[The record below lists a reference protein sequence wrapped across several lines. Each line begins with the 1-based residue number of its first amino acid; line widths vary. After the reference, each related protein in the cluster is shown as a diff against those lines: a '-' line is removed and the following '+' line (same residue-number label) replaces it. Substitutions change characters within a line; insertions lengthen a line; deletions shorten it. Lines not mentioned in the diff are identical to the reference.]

1 MRRGGEKSSAGT
13 VRDEGSVSIA
23 ACLALAA
30 LLVATVLVVQF
41 GAVVVARHRSQAVAD
56 LAALAAAGELR
67 HGAEAGCTAAEDL
80 GLRMKVRLVRCE
92 VDGWDVVIW
101 VEEKVP
107 VGPFGDR
114 SIRAVARA
122 GPMEEGP

>member
-1 MRRGGEKSSAGT
+1 MRRGEGERASGPA
-13 VRDEGSVSIA
+13 RDEGSVSVA

-30 LLVATVLVVQF
+30 LIVVTVLMIQF
-41 GAVVVARHRSQAVAD
+41 GAVVVARHRSQAAAD

-67 HGAEAGCTAAEDL
+67 RGAEAGCAAAEGL
-80 GLRMKVRLVRCE
+80 GRRMKARITRCE

-107 VGPFGDR
+107 LGPFGAR

-122 GPMEEGP
+122 GPSEEVP

>member
-1 MRRGGEKSSAGT
+1 M
-13 VRDEGSVSIA
+13 SIA

-30 LLVATVLVVQF
+30 LLMATVLVIQF
-41 GAVVVARHRSQAVAD
+41 GAVVVARHRLQAVAD

-67 HGAEAGCTAAEDL
+67 RGVEAGCTAAEDL
-80 GLRMKVRLVRCE
+80 GLRMKARIARCE
-92 VDGWDVVIW
+92 VEGWDVVIW
-101 VEEKVP
+101 VEGKVP
-107 VGPFGDR
+107 AGPFGGR

>member
-1 MRRGGEKSSAGT
+1 MRHGGERSSAGAM
-13 VRDEGSVSIA
+13 RDEGSVSIA

-30 LLVATVLVVQF
+30 LLVATVLMVQF
-41 GAVVVARHRSQAVAD
+41 GAVVVARHRSQAAAD
-56 LAALAAAGELR
+56 LAALAAAGELWQ
-67 HGAEAGCTAAEDL
+67 GAEAGCTAAEAL
-80 GLRMKVRLVRCE
+80 ALRMKVRVVQCDVE
-92 VDGWDVVIW
+92 GWDVVIW

-107 VGPFGDR
+107 SGPFGGR